1 MSNSEVVN
9 TVSEATSLGKSVS
22 LVSDN
27 WTSIL
32 IVFSIASSILSLV
45 ASQTKIYFTSPG
57 KMTQKTLKNKVMIFV
72 IIMMQVLPKILAVQA
87 FSFGLLGSELQCP
100 DGILV
105 LLLAFPYLSSTCK
118 TLMVA
123 LCLSIFHTLRF
134 DKIKQLFLSP
144 FIFTQMEKD
153 EDKDEIGESVKKEQC
168 FLTETGICHLLFDV
182 TSLLE
187 NCALSITGAFYI
199 GKYEKNF
206 DPLLFCGIVI
216 GSHTVGLLLKL
227 FYYQFQHP
235 WMTLSDARD
244 CMSKVSK
251 EILFLLAVGIVVGIP
266 YIAYYLSPSTTST
279 LLYILIGFS
288 LFMVTFSNYSK
299 HFKSKKFV

>member
-1 MSNSEVVN
+1 MNQ
-9 TVSEATSLGKSVS
+9 KS
-22 LVSDN
+22 
-27 WTSIL
+27 
-32 IVFSIASSILSLV
+32 
-45 ASQTKIYFTSPG
+45 
-57 KMTQKTLKNKVMIFV
+57 LKNKVMIFV
-72 IIMMQVLPKILAVQA
+72 IIMMQVLAKIFAFQA

-134 DKIKQLFLSP
+134 NKIKQLFLSP

-153 EDKDEIGESVKKEQC
+153 EVSEDIAAENIDNQDDEKRSGCV
-168 FLTETGICHLLFDV
+168 LTETGKCHLLFDV

-199 GKYEKNF
+199 GKYEKHF

-216 GSHTVGLLLKL
+216 GSHIVGLLLKL

-288 LFMVTFSNYSK
+288 LFMVTISNYSK
-299 HFKSKKFV
+299 YFKSKKF